1 MKTCILTGLI
11 LLCLPL
17 SCFADDPAPMDT
29 MDKINYSVG
38 HQIGSDFLKQ
48 DVEMREEALVQG
60 IRDALQSN
68 PPRMTKGE
76 MRQMLLDLKKM
87 VIEANNADRERYRGE
102 GREFLQANAQKQ
114 GVVTLDSGLQY
125 KVLRKGRGRTP
136 GLEDLVILHY
146 RGSLPDGREF
156 DSSYAEKAPAAY
168 RVDQVIAGWREALQ
182 HMQEGSQWELYVPPE
197 LAHRAETRETSGFL
211 PLIYQIE
218 LIAVSK
224 ADESR

>member
-1 MKTCILTGLI
+1 MKTWILTGLI
-11 LLCLPL
+11 LFCLPL

-38 HQIGSDFLKQ
+38 HQIGDDFKNQ

-114 GVVTLDSGLQY
+114 GVVTLESGLQY
-125 KVLRKGRGRTP
+125 KVIKEGNGRQP
-136 GLEDLVILHY
+136 VVSDFVLVDY
-146 RGSLPDGREF
+146 RGTRLDGAEF
-156 DSSYAEKAPAAY
+156 DSSYRNGKPLKIQIAK
-168 RVDQVIAGWREALQ
+168 VIPGWQEALQ
-182 HMQEGSQWELYVPPE
+182 LMKEGAEWQLFIPADLAFGERGPLADQTVLYDIKLLEVNPE
-197 LAHRAETRETSGFL
+197 
-211 PLIYQIE
+211 
-218 LIAVSK
+218 
-224 ADESR
+224 